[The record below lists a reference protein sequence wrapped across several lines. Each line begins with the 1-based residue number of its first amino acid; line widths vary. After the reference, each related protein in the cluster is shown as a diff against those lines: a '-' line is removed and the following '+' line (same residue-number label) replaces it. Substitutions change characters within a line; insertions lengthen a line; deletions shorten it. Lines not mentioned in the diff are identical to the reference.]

1 MLNLQ
6 LTELSAVGTE
16 YTQNLPLGTII
27 GSRIKI
33 FGCADAPS
41 IFISAL
47 AQKYSIGLR
56 PAR

>member
-1 MLNLQ
+1 MMLNLQ

-33 FGCADAPS
+33 FGAER
-41 IFISAL
+41 AL
-47 AQKYSIGLR
+47 
-56 PAR
+56 